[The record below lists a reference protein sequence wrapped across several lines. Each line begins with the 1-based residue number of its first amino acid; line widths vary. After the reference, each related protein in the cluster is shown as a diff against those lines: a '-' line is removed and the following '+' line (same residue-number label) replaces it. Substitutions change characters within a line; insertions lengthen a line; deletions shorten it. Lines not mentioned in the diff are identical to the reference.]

1 MSNQTVKITKNP
13 TTNEIVTKS
22 EANPDY
28 GFIRVQS
35 STTSMQKGFLRTS
48 SRTALIQGLYEDLV
62 NHVENNKLVDGSKL
76 PGKILVIE
84 TTEQPYAS
92 MQPKRAGAEG
102 DILKK
107 DGLPIYRTTQ
117 YTEDLDAVDVLIQHD
132 AVATNSVISA
142 QQPNLASAT
151 A

>member
-13 TTNEIVTKS
+13 TTGAIVTKS
-22 EANPDY
+22 ESNPDY
-28 GFIRVQS
+28 GFIRVESQ
-35 STTSMQKGFLRTS
+35 TTSLQKGFLRTNL
-48 SRTALIQGLYEDLV
+48 RTALIQGLYEDLK
-62 NHVENNKLVDGSKL
+62 NYVETNNLVHGSKL

-117 YTEDLDAVDVLIQHD
+117 YTEDLNAVDVLIQHD
-132 AVATNSVISA
+132 AVAINSFITA
-142 QQPNLASAT
+142 ANLSSAT
-151 A
+151 S